1 MGITDFSLS
10 LLEGIIAEH
19 KPRSVIE
26 LGAQNLYTNGPAYGK
41 YADTFYREHKILY
54 ECIDLNGENYAEPY
68 DLSLPI
74 HGVVG
79 PHLPPEVLAEMVQGR
94 QYDLVTDFG
103 TSEHVQGFYQCW
115 LNKWRLCKVGGVI
128 VSENPKTGNWPG
140 HGYNYVTMEF
150 YAGLSKA
157 LGNYAT
163 MERGEHPA
171 MGNTTDG
178 WNVWCIM
185 VKNSEDFI
193 TEKEFN
199 KLAWHPK

>member
-41 YADTFYREHKILY
+41 YADTFYRERGIRY
-54 ECIDLNGENYAEPY
+54 QCIDLNGENRAWRR
-68 DLSLPI
+68 DLSKPY
-74 HGVVG
+74 VD
-79 PHLPPEVLAEMVQGR
+79 ECTAETPQF
-94 QYDLVTDFG
+94 DLVTDFG

-157 LGNYAT
+157 LGNDAT
-163 MERGEHPA
+163 MEMGEHPA